1 MTRISRAVR
10 RLAHD
15 PAGTFRRARL
25 ELRLRGLQRRNR
37 RTAPRVTGE
46 GACVVNLTSHG
57 HRIATVHLAIESIAA
72 GSVLPAR
79 MILWLDD
86 EQALRN
92 PPAPLVRLRERGLEI
107 LPTPDYGP
115 HKKQYSYA
123 STQPAT
129 VPLVAADDDVL
140 YPRTW
145 LADLLRGAAETP
157 DVVLGPRTH
166 SVVLTAEGI
175 APYAQW
181 RPGVGTAPSYRTLVT
196 GVSGVLYPPEF
207 LAALRDEGERFRT
220 VAPRADDIWVHSVA
234 VRHGFRSRQLA
245 ERQAEYPEI
254 PGTGRNTLYRE
265 NVVLGGNDTWIAS
278 SYGTAE
284 VARMRRDDPADRDVL
299 ETATQETGAEAPAQD
314 GRA

>member
-15 PAGTFRRARL
+15 PAGTLQRARL
-25 ELRLRGLQRRNR
+25 ELRLRGLERSNR
-37 RTAPRVTGE
+37 RTTSPVTGD

-72 GSVLPAR
+72 GSVRPAR
-79 MILWLDD
+79 LILWLDD
-86 EQALRN
+86 EQALRTL
-92 PPAPLVRLRERGLEI
+92 PEPLVRLRARGLEI

-129 VPLVAADDDVL
+129 FPLVTADDDVL

-145 LADLLRGAAETP
+145 LADLLHGAAETP
-157 DVVLGPRTH
+157 GVVLGPRTH
-166 SVVLTAEGI
+166 TVVLTGDGI

-234 VRHGFRSRQLA
+234 VRHGFRSRQLG

-265 NVVLGGNDTWIAS
+265 NVVLGGNDTWIAA

-284 VARMRRDDPADRDVL
+284 VARMRRDDPSDRDVL
-299 ETATQETGAEAPAQD
+299 ATVTEEPAQD